1 MCYPLAMSWDQ
12 PTDLARSFVRHLR
25 AENKAP
31 GTIDNY
37 LEAVKQLT
45 IFLTAQDRTVTKAR
59 REDLEAFLASLL
71 ERWTA
76 GTAVN
81 RYRALRVFYGWL
93 VEEDE
98 IRRNPMTRMKPPA
111 APERPVPVLSDD
123 ELRRLLAACAGTSF
137 PCRRDTAI
145 VMLMIDSG
153 ARRAEIVSLRLGDVD
168 FDYDV
173 ARVLGKGRRER
184 ALPFGRKTA
193 VALDRYLRVRAKHP
207 HAVSER
213 LWLGKKGPLTEF
225 GLNQMIRRRGQQAG
239 IDGLRPHQL
248 RHTFAHS
255 WLAQGGGEVDLMRI
269 AGWKS
274 RIMLQRYGASAADA
288 RAREAHRRMSPTD
301 RL

>member
-1 MCYPLAMSWDQ
+1 MSWDQ

-25 AENKAP
+25 AENKSP
-31 GTIDNY
+31 GTINNY

-45 IFLTAQDRTVTKAR
+45 IFLAARDRTVTQAR

-71 ERWTA
+71 ERCTA
-76 GTAVN
+76 GTAVT

-93 VEEDE
+93 VEEEE
-98 IRRNPMTRMKPPA
+98 IGRSPMTRMKPPA

-123 ELRRLLAACAGTSF
+123 DLRRLLAACAGSSF

-153 ARRAEIVSLRLGDVD
+153 ARRAEIVGLRVEDVD

-173 ARVLGKGRRER
+173 AWVLGKGRRER

-207 HAVSER
+207 HAASER

-225 GLNQMIRRRGQQAG
+225 GLNQLIRRRGQQAG

-274 RIMLQRYGASAADA
+274 RAMLARYGASAADA
-288 RAREAHRRMSPTD
+288 RAREAHRRLSPAD

>member
-1 MCYPLAMSWDQ
+1 MAWDQ

-45 IFLTAQDRTVTKAR
+45 VFLAAQDRTVTQAR

-81 RYRALRVFYGWL
+81 RYRSLRVFYGWL
-93 VEEDE
+93 AEEDE
-98 IRRNPMTRMKPPA
+98 VRRNPMMRMKPPD
-111 APERPVPVLSDD
+111 APERPVPVLSDE
-123 ELRRLLAACAGTSF
+123 ELRRLLTACAGTSF

-153 ARRAEIVSLRLGDVD
+153 ARRAEIVGLRLGDLD
-168 FDYDV
+168 FDYEV
-173 ARVLGKGRRER
+173 AWVLGKGRRER

-207 HAVSER
+207 HAASER
-213 LWLGKKGPLTEF
+213 LWLGKKGPLTDY

-239 IDGLRPHQL
+239 MEGLRPHRL

-288 RAREAHRRMSPTD
+288 RAREAHRRMSPMD

>member
-1 MCYPLAMSWDQ
+1 MTWDQ

-25 AENKAP
+25 AENKSP
-31 GTIDNY
+31 GTINNY

-45 IFLTAQDRTVTKAR
+45 AFLAAQDRTVTQAR
-59 REDLEAFLASLL
+59 REEIEEFLTSLL
-71 ERWTA
+71 DRWSA
-76 GTAVN
+76 GTAVT

-98 IRRNPMTRMKPPA
+98 IRRNPMMRMKPPA
-111 APERPVPVLSDD
+111 VPERAVPVVSDE

-153 ARRAEIVSLRLGDVD
+153 ARRTEVVGLRVADLD
-168 FDYDV
+168 FEYEV
-173 ARVLGKGRRER
+173 ARVLGKGQRER

-207 HAVSER
+207 HAASEL
-213 LWLGKKGPLTEF
+213 LWLGKKGPMTEY
-225 GLNQMIRRRGQQAG
+225 GLNQLIRRRGQEAR
-239 IDGLRPHQL
+239 IEGLHPHRL

-255 WLAQGGGEVDLMRI
+255 WLAQGGSEIDLMRI
-269 AGWKS
+269 AGWRS

>member
-1 MCYPLAMSWDQ
+1 MSWDQ

-25 AENKAP
+25 AENKSP

-193 VALDRYLRVRAKHP
+193 VALDRYLRVRTKHP
-207 HAVSER
+207 HAASEH

>member
-1 MCYPLAMSWDQ
+1 MAWEQ

-25 AENKAP
+25 AENKSP

-45 IFLTAQDRTVTKAR
+45 VFLAAQDRTVTQAR

-76 GTAVN
+76 GTAVT
-81 RYRALRVFYGWL
+81 RYRALRLFYGWL

-111 APERPVPVLSDD
+111 ASERPVPVLSDD
-123 ELRRLLAACAGTSF
+123 ELRRLLTACAGSSF

-145 VMLMIDSG
+145 VMLMIDSR
-153 ARRAEIVSLRLGDVD
+153 ARRAEIVGLRVEDVD

-173 ARVLGKGRRER
+173 AWVLGKGRRER

-193 VALDRYLRVRAKHP
+193 VALDRYLRVRTKHP
-207 HAVSER
+207 HTASER

-274 RIMLQRYGASAADA
+274 RVMLQRYGASAADA

>member
-1 MCYPLAMSWDQ
+1 MSWDQ

-153 ARRAEIVSLRLGDVD
+153 ARRAEIVGLRLEDVD

-207 HAVSER
+207 HAASEH

-225 GLNQMIRRRGQQAG
+225 GLNQLIRRRGQQAG
-239 IDGLRPHQL
+239 IDGLRPHQF

>member
-1 MCYPLAMSWDQ
+1 MPWDQ

-25 AENKAP
+25 AENKSP
-31 GTIDNY
+31 GTIGNY

-45 IFLTAQDRTVTKAR
+45 LFLAARNQMVTQAR
-59 REDLEAFLASLL
+59 REDIEAFLTSLL

-76 GTAVN
+76 GTVIT
-81 RYRALRVFYGWL
+81 RYRALLVFYGWL

-153 ARRAEIVSLRLGDVD
+153 ARRAEIVGLRVVDLD
-168 FDYDV
+168 FDYEV
-173 ARVLGKGRRER
+173 ARVLGKGQRER

-193 VALDRYLRVRAKHP
+193 VALDRYLRVRSKHP
-207 HAVSER
+207 HAASEY
-213 LWLGKKGPLTEF
+213 LWLGKKGPIADTCLPQSPRTKPTPPPC
-225 GLNQMIRRRGQQAG
+225 RRVNA
-239 IDGLRPHQL
+239 
-248 RHTFAHS
+248 
-255 WLAQGGGEVDLMRI
+255 
-269 AGWKS
+269 
-274 RIMLQRYGASAADA
+274 
-288 RAREAHRRMSPTD
+288 
-301 RL
+301 

>member
-1 MCYPLAMSWDQ
+1 MPWDQ

-25 AENKAP
+25 AENKSP
-31 GTIDNY
+31 GTIANY

-45 IFLTAQDRTVTKAR
+45 LFLTARDRTVTQAR
-59 REDLEAFLASLL
+59 REDLEDFLTSLL
-71 ERWTA
+71 ERWSA
-76 GTAVN
+76 GTAVT

-111 APERPVPVLSDD
+111 TPERAVPVVSHD

-137 PCRRDTAI
+137 ACRRDTAI
-145 VMLMIDSG
+145 VALMIDSG
-153 ARRAEIVSLRLGDVD
+153 ARRAEVVGLRVGDLD

-173 ARVLGKGRRER
+173 ARVLGKGQRER

-207 HAVSER
+207 HAASER
-213 LWLGKKGPLTEF
+213 LWLGKKGPLTEY
-225 GLNQMIRRRGQQAG
+225 GLNQMIRRRGEQAG
-239 IDGLRPHQL
+239 IDGLRPHRL

-255 WLAQGGGEVDLMRI
+255 WLAQGGAEVDLMRI
-269 AGWKS
+269 AGWRS
-274 RIMLQRYGASAADA
+274 RVMLQRYGASAADA

>member
-1 MCYPLAMSWDQ
+1 MTWDQ

-25 AENKAP
+25 AENKSP

-45 IFLTAQDRTVTKAR
+45 AFLAAQDRTVTQAR
-59 REDLEAFLASLL
+59 REEIEEFLTSLL
-71 ERWTA
+71 DRWSA
-76 GTAVN
+76 GTAVT

-98 IRRNPMTRMKPPA
+98 IRRNPMMRMKPPA
-111 APERPVPVLSDD
+111 APERTVPVVSDE

-153 ARRAEIVSLRLGDVD
+153 ARRTEVIGLRVADLD
-168 FDYDV
+168 FEYEV
-173 ARVLGKGRRER
+173 ARVLGKGQRER

-207 HAVSER
+207 YAASEL
-213 LWLGKKGPLTEF
+213 LWLGKKGPMTEY
-225 GLNQMIRRRGQQAG
+225 GLNQLIRRRGQEAR
-239 IDGLRPHQL
+239 IEGLHPHRL

-255 WLAQGGGEVDLMRI
+255 WLAQGGSEIDLMRI
-269 AGWKS
+269 AGWRS

>member
-1 MCYPLAMSWDQ
+1 MSWDQ

-25 AENKAP
+25 AENKSP

-45 IFLTAQDRTVTKAR
+45 IFLAAQDRTVTKAR

-153 ARRAEIVSLRLGDVD
+153 ARRAEIISLRLGDVD

-207 HAVSER
+207 HAVSEH

>member
-1 MCYPLAMSWDQ
+1 MAWDQ

-25 AENKAP
+25 AENKSS

-45 IFLTAQDRTVTKAR
+45 VFLAAQDRTVAQAR

-98 IRRNPMTRMKPPA
+98 VRRNPMTRMKPPA
-111 APERPVPVLSDD
+111 APERPVPVLSDE

-137 PCRRDTAI
+137 SCRRDTAI

-153 ARRAEIVSLRLGDVD
+153 ARRAEIVGLRLEDVD
-168 FDYDV
+168 FDYEV
-173 ARVLGKGRRER
+173 AWVLGKGRRER

-193 VALDRYLRVRAKHP
+193 VALDRYLRVRTKHS

-225 GLNQMIRRRGQQAG
+225 GLNQLIRRRGQQAG

>member
-1 MCYPLAMSWDQ
+1 MPWDQ

-25 AENKAP
+25 AENKSA
-31 GTIDNY
+31 GTIENY
-37 LEAVKQLT
+37 LEAIKQLT
-45 IFLTAQDRTVTKAR
+45 SFLAAQDRMVTQAR
-59 REDLEAFLASLL
+59 REDIEAFLVSLL
-71 ERWTA
+71 ERWSA

-93 VEEDE
+93 IEEGE

-111 APERPVPVLSDD
+111 ASERRVPVVSDD

-153 ARRAEIVSLRLGDVD
+153 ARRAEVVGLRVVDLD
-168 FDYDV
+168 FDYEV
-173 ARVLGKGRRER
+173 ARVLGKGQRER

-193 VALDRYLRVRAKHP
+193 VALDRYLRVRTKHP
-207 HAVSER
+207 HAASEQ
-213 LWLGKKGPLTEF
+213 LWLGKKGPLTDY

-239 IDGLRPHQL
+239 IEGLHPHRL

-269 AGWKS
+269 AGWRS
-274 RIMLQRYGASAADA
+274 RIMLQRYGASAADE
-288 RAREAHRRMSPTD
+288 RAREAHRRMSPAD

>member
-1 MCYPLAMSWDQ
+1 MPWDQ

-25 AENKAP
+25 AENKSL

-45 IFLTAQDRTVTKAR
+45 VFLAARDRTVTQAR

-71 ERWTA
+71 ELWTA

-98 IRRNPMTRMKPPA
+98 IRRSPMTRMKPPA

-123 ELRRLLAACAGTSF
+123 ELRRLLAICAGTSF

-153 ARRAEIVSLRLGDVD
+153 ARRAEVVGLRVGDLD
-168 FDYDV
+168 FDYEV
-173 ARVLGKGRRER
+173 AGCWARVDGSGRCHSG
-184 ALPFGRKTA
+184 GRP
-193 VALDRYLRVRAKHP
+193 R
-207 HAVSER
+207 SR
-213 LWLGKKGPLTEF
+213 LTV
-225 GLNQMIRRRGQQAG
+225 
-239 IDGLRPHQL
+239 
-248 RHTFAHS
+248 TFACAPS
-255 WLAQGGGEVDLMRI
+255 TRMPRP
-269 AGWKS
+269 S
-274 RIMLQRYGASAADA
+274 ASGSAK
-288 RAREAHRRMSPTD
+288 RGR
-301 RL
+301 

>member
-207 HAVSER
+207 HAVSEQ
-213 LWLGKKGPLTEF
+213 GPLTEF

>member
-1 MCYPLAMSWDQ
+1 MAWDQ

-25 AENKAP
+25 AENKSP

-45 IFLTAQDRTVTKAR
+45 VFLAAQDRTVTQAR
-59 REDLEAFLASLL
+59 REDLEVFLASLL

-123 ELRRLLAACAGTSF
+123 ELRRLLAACAGTNF
-137 PCRRDTAI
+137 PCRRDIAI

-153 ARRAEIVSLRLGDVD
+153 ARRAEVVGLRVGDLD
-168 FDYDV
+168 FDYEV
-173 ARVLGKGRRER
+173 ALVLGKGRRER

-207 HAVSER
+207 HAASEH
-213 LWLGKKGPLTEF
+213 LWLGKKGPLTNY

-239 IDGLRPHQL
+239 IAGLRPHRL

-274 RIMLQRYGASAADA
+274 RIMLQRYGASAADS
-288 RAREAHRRMSPTD
+288 RAREAHRRMSPMD

>member
-1 MCYPLAMSWDQ
+1 MPWDQ

-25 AENKAP
+25 AENKSP

-45 IFLTAQDRTVTKAR
+45 IFLTARDRTVTQAR

-76 GTAVN
+76 GTTVN

-93 VEEDE
+93 VEEEE
-98 IRRNPMTRMKPPA
+98 IGRNPMTGMKPPA

-123 ELRRLLAACAGTSF
+123 KLRRLLTACAGTSF

-153 ARRAEIVSLRLGDVD
+153 ARRAEIVGLRVGDVD

-173 ARVLGKGRRER
+173 AWVLGKGRRER

-207 HAVSER
+207 HAASEH

>member
-1 MCYPLAMSWDQ
+1 MAWEQ

-25 AENKAP
+25 AENKSP

-45 IFLTAQDRTVTKAR
+45 VFLAARDRTVTQAR

-71 ERWTA
+71 EHWTA

-123 ELRRLLAACAGTSF
+123 ELRRLLAVCAGSSF

-153 ARRAEIVSLRLGDVD
+153 ARRAEMVGLRLDDVD

-173 ARVLGKGRRER
+173 AWVLGKGRRER

-193 VALDRYLRVRAKHP
+193 VALDRYLRVRSKHP
-207 HAVSER
+207 YAASER

-225 GLNQMIRRRGQQAG
+225 GLNQLIRRRGQQAG

-269 AGWKS
+269 AGWRS
-274 RIMLQRYGASAADA
+274 RVMLHRYGASAADA

>member
-1 MCYPLAMSWDQ
+1 MSWDQ

-25 AENKAP
+25 AENKSP

-45 IFLTAQDRTVTKAR
+45 VFLAARNRTVTQAR

-93 VEEDE
+93 VEEEE
-98 IRRNPMTRMKPPA
+98 IGRNPMTRMKPPA

-123 ELRRLLAACAGTSF
+123 KLRRLLAACAGTSF

-153 ARRAEIVSLRLGDVD
+153 ARRAEIVGLRIEDVD

-173 ARVLGKGRRER
+173 AWVLGKGRRER

-193 VALDRYLRVRAKHP
+193 VALDRYLRVRIKHP
-207 HAVSER
+207 HAASEH

-248 RHTFAHS
+248 RHTFAHL

>member
-1 MCYPLAMSWDQ
+1 MTWDQ

-25 AENKAP
+25 AENKSP
-31 GTIDNY
+31 GTINNY

-45 IFLTAQDRTVTKAR
+45 AFLAAQDRTVTQAR
-59 REDLEAFLASLL
+59 REEIEEFLTSLL
-71 ERWTA
+71 DRWSA
-76 GTAVN
+76 GTAVT

-98 IRRNPMTRMKPPA
+98 IRRNPMMRMKPPA
-111 APERPVPVLSDD
+111 VPERAVPVVSDE

-145 VMLMIDSG
+145 VMVMIDSG
-153 ARRAEIVSLRLGDVD
+153 ARRTEVVGLRVADLD
-168 FDYDV
+168 FEYEV
-173 ARVLGKGRRER
+173 ARVLGKGQRER

-207 HAVSER
+207 HAASEL
-213 LWLGKKGPLTEF
+213 LWLGKKGPMTEY
-225 GLNQMIRRRGQQAG
+225 GLNQLIRRRGQEAR
-239 IDGLRPHQL
+239 IEGLHPHRL

-255 WLAQGGGEVDLMRI
+255 WLAQGGSEIDLMRI
-269 AGWKS
+269 AGWRS

>member
-25 AENKAP
+25 AENKSP

-153 ARRAEIVSLRLGDVD
+153 ARRAEIVGLRLEDVD

-207 HAVSER
+207 HAASEH

-225 GLNQMIRRRGQQAG
+225 GLNQLIRRRGQQAG

>member
-1 MCYPLAMSWDQ
+1 MVWEQ

-25 AENKAP
+25 AENKSP

-45 IFLTAQDRTVTKAR
+45 VFLAARDRSVTQAR
-59 REDLEAFLASLL
+59 REDLEAFFGSLL
-71 ERWTA
+71 DRWTA

-93 VEEDE
+93 IEEDE
-98 IRRNPMTRMKPPA
+98 LRRNPMIRMKPPA
-111 APERPVPVLSDD
+111 APERPVPVLSEE
-123 ELRRLLAACAGTSF
+123 ELRRLLIACAGTSF
-137 PCRRDTAI
+137 SCRRDTAM

-153 ARRAEIVSLRLGDVD
+153 ARRAEVVGIRVGDLD
-168 FDYDV
+168 FDYEV
-173 ARVLGKGRRER
+173 AWVLGKGRRER

-207 HAVSER
+207 HAASEC
-213 LWLGKKGPLTEF
+213 LWLGKKGALTDY
-225 GLNQMIRRRGQQAG
+225 GLNQMIRRRGQEAG
-239 IDGLRPHQL
+239 IEGLRPHRL
-248 RHTFAHS
+248 RHTFAHA

-274 RIMLQRYGASAADA
+274 RTMLQRYGASTADA
-288 RAREAHRRMSPTD
+288 RAREAHRRMSPMD

>member
-25 AENKAP
+25 AENKSP

-45 IFLTAQDRTVTKAR
+45 VFLAAQDRTVTQAR
-59 REDLEAFLASLL
+59 REDLEVFLASLL

-123 ELRRLLAACAGTSF
+123 VVGLR
-137 PCRRDTAI
+137 
-145 VMLMIDSG
+145 V
-153 ARRAEIVSLRLGDVD
+153 GDLD
-168 FDYDV
+168 FDYEV
-173 ARVLGKGRRER
+173 ALVLGKGRRER

-207 HAVSER
+207 HAASEH
-213 LWLGKKGPLTEF
+213 LWLGKKGPLTNY

-239 IDGLRPHQL
+239 IAGLRPHRL

-274 RIMLQRYGASAADA
+274 RIMLQRYGASAADS
-288 RAREAHRRMSPTD
+288 RAREAHRRMSPMD